1 MITASSEKPL
11 LSSLLLLGIASAQLE
26 SIEQNLAVDI
36 LSCGDLSCI
45 DSTSGSVCQSNATL
59 ETGLGIASGVVSI
72 PGSDRALSLTL
83 VDGYPLGDL
92 AYTGA
97 WLTTQTLYA
106 GVPANFNASGQ
117 DDACA
122 LMLQYQA
129 QTLPEDETLARN
141 TTSCD
146 GTISSGLQRVLTNMI
161 QSFDYS
167 AYGSSNNTLPRCEA
181 LTQHFNAEIHSR
193 QNIGPYL
200 NTYLTATGGTLL
212 GNHANTT
219 VALPQYEGCQPVSP
233 QEYTLHQVAIMDQ
246 FLYRSR
252 PLSSADDDGGD
263 DPTTGAGR
271 TGITPILTV
280 VYGDEEGG
288 DPEVQYFCMKTFT
301 PDGGRLP
308 QHSLSEDGTSAASSG
323 FHRIGVVGIAGI
335 VVLVLLL
342 Q

>member
-1 MITASSEKPL
+1 MLRRLACFYVRCYFRHGRSCGTATSRSLGIYVHDSPSLLISNVYQHNMITASSKKPL

-26 SIEQNLAVDI
+26 SIEQNPVVDI

-45 DSTSGSVCQSNATL
+45 DSNSGSVCQSNATL
-59 ETGLGIASGVVSI
+59 ETGLGIASGDVSI
-72 PGSDRALSLTL
+72 PGSDSPLSLTL

-117 DDACA
+117 NDACA

-129 QTLPEDETLARN
+129 QTLPEDEALARN

-146 GTISSGLQRVLTNMI
+146 STISSGLQRVLTNMI

-193 QNIGPYL
+193 QV
-200 NTYLTATGGTLL
+200 TLK
-212 GNHANTT
+212 
-219 VALPQYEGCQPVSP
+219 P
-233 QEYTLHQVAIMDQ
+233 
-246 FLYRSR
+246 
-252 PLSSADDDGGD
+252 
-263 DPTTGAGR
+263 
-271 TGITPILTV
+271 
-280 VYGDEEGG
+280 
-288 DPEVQYFCMKTFT
+288 
-301 PDGGRLP
+301 
-308 QHSLSEDGTSAASSG
+308 
-323 FHRIGVVGIAGI
+323 
-335 VVLVLLL
+335 
-342 Q
+342 